1 MTRHFST
8 SLSRALFIVNVSAI
22 LEGET
27 MRFKWLDSK
36 ALILKSRKELV
47 TSLVAAAVVTAGGL
61 AIGSVSLASA
71 QDLSRRPSTAEAA
84 FLKENDAAMEKMMNA
99 MAVKPTGDVDHDFVT
114 MMAPHH
120 QGAIDMSEAELRYGH
135 NKQLLRIAQ
144 DIVVE
149 ELQEIAAMRAAS
161 GEKLTPTEATLA
173 ASFVGTAAGPGS
185 ASLGPAANVPPS
197 FKTERPF
204 LAQNDAAMEKMIG
217 DMTIKP
223 TGNIDRDFVAM
234 MVPHHQGA
242 IDMARAELRYG
253 HEPALRL
260 IAQEIVVDQIQQISL
275 MRLAV
280 GEPLPPSVSS
290 PTDPL
295 PQSLAGQAP
304 FDQPDIPIS
313 SHDRV
318 YTADQYSNTVSVV
331 DPSSNTLVGVIRL
344 GDPSPN
350 NFSPLYKG
358 QVLVHGMGFSP
369 DHRTIAVVSIG
380 SNSVAFIDTATN
392 EVKHITYVGR
402 APHEAFFTPDGNEVW
417 VTVRG
422 ENYVDVLDGK
432 TFKEKTRII
441 TPAGPGMQ
449 IFSPDGK
456 YGYVCSSFN
465 PETDVVSVATHS
477 IVARV
482 KQASPFCPNI
492 AATPD
497 GSQVWFTL
505 KDTGKTEV
513 FDGKP
518 PFTVLKVL
526 ETGPITNHVNIVHN
540 ANGTFAYVTIGGLNE
555 VKVFRTSDFSQV
567 ATIPVGALPHGIW
580 PSGDGNRV
588 YVGLENGDGI
598 AAIDTLT
605 NKVIATVR
613 IGQAPQALTYVP
625 DAVPSGPGTQNLQ
638 ALGVAG
644 QVAHLALAVPYD
656 PLRENPTDTGN
667 APTSVSLFDQ
677 GLIQVLEAAV
687 SGLQPKQPYVLALA
701 ENPDGT
707 GALQPLQS
715 FMTNPAGA
723 AIVNAIGPI
732 RQLVES
738 DLKAQRRYLAIV
750 PASGTELGARV
761 QVQVP

>member
-1 MTRHFST
+1 
-8 SLSRALFIVNVSAI
+8 
-22 LEGET
+22 
-27 MRFKWLDSK
+27 MRFAWPGSK
-36 ALILKSRKELV
+36 ALILKSGKELI
-47 TSLVAAAVVTAGGL
+47 TSFVAAAVVAVVGV
-61 AIGSVSLASA
+61 AIGSVTLASA
-71 QDLSRRPSTAEAA
+71 QDHSP
-84 FLKENDAAMEKMMNA
+84 
-99 MAVKPTGDVDHDFVT
+99 MAQPV
-114 MMAPHH
+114 
-120 QGAIDMSEAELRYGH
+120 
-135 NKQLLRIAQ
+135 
-144 DIVVE
+144 
-149 ELQEIAAMRAAS
+149 
-161 GEKLTPTEATLA
+161 
-173 ASFVGTAAGPGS
+173 
-185 ASLGPAANVPPS
+185 
-197 FKTERPF
+197 
-204 LAQNDAAMEKMIG
+204 
-217 DMTIKP
+217 
-223 TGNIDRDFVAM
+223 
-234 MVPHHQGA
+234 
-242 IDMARAELRYG
+242 
-253 HEPALRL
+253 
-260 IAQEIVVDQIQQISL
+260 
-275 MRLAV
+275 
-280 GEPLPPSVSS
+280 
-290 PTDPL
+290 
-295 PQSLAGQAP
+295 AGQAP

-318 YTADQYSNTVSVV
+318 YTADQFSNTVSVV
-331 DPSSNTLVGVIRL
+331 DPSTNTLLGVIRL

-380 SNSVAFIDTATN
+380 SNSVAFIDTAAN
-392 EVKHITYVGR
+392 KVKHITYVGR
-402 APHEAFFTPDGNEVW
+402 APHEAFFTPDGKEVW

-422 ENYVDVLDGK
+422 ENYVDVLDGQ
-432 TFKEKTRII
+432 TFEEKTRII

-526 ETGPITNHVNIVHN
+526 ETGPITNHVNLIHN

-580 PSGDGNRV
+580 PSGDGDRI
-588 YVGLENGDGI
+588 YVGLENGDGVT
-598 AAIDTLT
+598 AIDTLR

-638 ALGVAG
+638 SLGVAG
-644 QVAHLALAVPYD
+644 QVAHLALAASAA
-656 PLRENPTDTGN
+656 ETSK

-701 ENPDGT
+701 ANLDGT

-732 RQLVES
+732 RQLVET
-738 DLKAQRRYLAIV
+738 DVKAQRHYLVIV
-750 PASGTELGARV
+750 PATGTTYGAPV